1 MAMTPRI
8 VFIATIIYAV
18 SVAEPVLSQ
27 SSCSFPR
34 FRADRSLF
42 LTELYT
48 ARLAWLSDGKRTNR
62 HYPLDDCHTIALNK
76 SVTILFFNINNY
88 TESYEAD
95 DAFSFVGVQVI
106 RIQEGPQKAL
116 DILIERNDEWTRD
129 GTGQGGFTPKP
140 VENLKPQE
148 FYALSAQEPFD
159 DARLKYKDIW
169 WHATPNGASVS
180 SIEDPKLWI
189 SPLDLSGVEENRI
202 LVSNRL
208 YRYQRNSG
216 GNKGVEFAIGVAGTE
231 RLYIRYFSPGWP
243 DFIFSREIRIERP

>member
-1 MAMTPRI
+1 MI
-8 VFIATIIYAV
+8 VARALRPGLLAALLGASQTAIAQDECGAVGFQTDRQSFLSAEYTATI
-18 SVAEPVLSQ
+18 
-27 SSCSFPR
+27 
-34 FRADRSLF
+34 
-42 LTELYT
+42 
-48 ARLAWLSDGKRTNR
+48 AWLLNGRGTSE
-62 HYPLDDCHTIALNK
+62 HYLMNPCITVHIDDHVSRLY
-76 SVTILFFNINNY
+76 FNINNH

-106 RIQEGPQKAL
+106 RIQQGPQQDL
-116 DILIERNDEWTRD
+116 DVLIERNDEWTRD

-159 DARLKYKDIW
+159 DTLLKYRGIW

-180 SIEDPKLWI
+180 SMEDPKFWS
-189 SPLDLSGVEENRI
+189 SPIDLSGVEENRI

-231 RLYIRYFSPGWP
+231 RVYIRYFSPGWP
-243 DFIFSREIRIERP
+243 DFVFSREIRIVRQ